1 MKQIIFVECMIA
13 SNDVRGT
20 LADRAPGEFDNLKK
34 NCNSDCVI
42 SSLFL
47 R

>member
-1 MKQIIFVECMIA
+1 MITSIA
-13 SNDVRGT
+13 VRGT
-20 LADRAPGEFDNLKK
+20 LADRASDEFDNLTK
-34 NCNSDCVI
+34 NCNSDCVNDKKVI